1 MFRTG
6 DVTEMKTFD
15 EFYDAYKKQMEYF
28 ISLLV
33 NADNAID
40 VAHAE
45 RCPLPFLSCMVDD
58 CMKRGKSVQ
67 EGGAVY
73 NFTGPQGFGIANM
86 ADSLYA
92 IRKLVYEEKKVT
104 MEEMKEALAWNYG
117 KGIDAQSA
125 ADITTIV
132 MQKLQE
138 NGIGVNEQT
147 ATGCYDS
154 SAWSRTISGEESKI
168 RRNPQDDRGSSEVWK
183 RYPGCGLFCKRCGLY
198 LYQDRFRNI

>member
-1 MFRTG
+1 MCRPLEMVFSNGMDKGVQISVQTG

-73 NFTGPQGFGIANM
+73 NFTGLRDLVLQTWQILCMRSVNLFM
-86 ADSLYA
+86 KK
-92 IRKLVYEEKKVT
+92 RKL
-104 MEEMKEALAWNYG
+104 
-117 KGIDAQSA
+117 
-125 ADITTIV
+125 
-132 MQKLQE
+132 
-138 NGIGVNEQT
+138 
-147 ATGCYDS
+147 
-154 SAWSRTISGEESKI
+154 
-168 RRNPQDDRGSSEVWK
+168 PWK
-183 RYPGCGLFCKRCGLY
+183 R
-198 LYQDRFRNI
+198 